1 MKPRILIFLFLIV
14 LSIVLYLYYQQ
25 SMKEF
30 FYAGTVEATEID
42 LSSRLNSVLDS
53 VYIREGDKV
62 KKGQKLMD
70 LSCEELKVAFASAE
84 KDYERAKQL
93 LEAGSMNLE
102 AFDRA
107 KFKRDD
113 IEVRLKWSEI
123 VSPLEG
129 TVLTSYHE
137 AGEWV
142 NTGTRLL
149 TLADLSRVWA
159 YVYVPESTLSKI
171 RLGMK
176 VNGFFANGEKTPLT
190 GTLIK
195 INDEAE
201 FTPKNVQ
208 TRKERTRLV
217 FGVKIEFENP
227 KTFLKP
233 GMTVEMSLPE

>member
-1 MKPRILIFLFLIV
+1 MKPRILVFIFIIIFSTV
-14 LSIVLYLYYQQ
+14 FYLYYKR
-25 SMKEF
+25 SMEEF

-42 LSSRLNSVLDS
+42 LSSRLNSVLDK
-53 VYIREGDKV
+53 VCIREGDKV
-62 KKGQKLMD
+62 KKGQKLIA
-70 LSCEELKVAFASAE
+70 LSCEELKVAYDSAE
-84 KDYERAKQL
+84 KDYDRAKQL
-93 LEAGSMNLE
+93 LEAGSMNQE

-113 IEVRLKWSEI
+113 IEVRLKWAEI
-123 VSPLEG
+123 FSPLEG

-137 AGEWV
+137 EGEWV
-142 NTGTRLL
+142 NVGTRLL

-159 YVYVPESTLSKI
+159 YVYVPESTLAKI

-176 VNGFFANGEKTPLT
+176 VSGFFANGEETPLT
-190 GTLIK
+190 GTIIK